1 MYNIYI
7 LHTLMVYPASQVILE
22 ALAKG
27 PMPHFFSSRDVP
39 RLSNFVPKTVPKITQ
54 PYDIQEIQR

>member
-1 MYNIYI
+1 
-7 LHTLMVYPASQVILE
+7 MVYPASQVILE

-27 PMPHFFSSRDVP
+27 PMPQFFSSRDVP